1 MRDDPSRFE
10 LVLQVLAYA
19 GVGVA
24 VLLVGFFAM
33 DAVTAGPLRTMVRE
47 GRPNAVVLSAATL
60 VSLGLVVYFA
70 IYYTGE
76 DWDGLYDVAIFGAVG
91 VATQAVVVLLVD
103 YTLLGRVHDLWTDER
118 LRPTV
123 FVPAAAQLAAG
134 LIVCASLT

>member
-1 MRDDPSRFE
+1 MIDDPGRFE

-19 GVGVA
+19 GVGVV

-33 DAVTAGPLRTMVRE
+33 DAVTAGKLRLMVRE

-60 VSLGLVVYFA
+60 VSLGLVVFFA

-76 DWDGLYDVAIFGAVG
+76 DWDGLIDVTIFGAVG
-91 VATQAVVVLLVD
+91 VVIQAGVVLLVD
-103 YTLLGRVHDLWTDER
+103 HVLLGRVEELWTDTR

-134 LIVCASLT
+134 LIVSASLT